1 MREYTEIIVE
11 ESLLPQV
18 VRELLEMAT
27 DPNYVEVSYGATGR
41 VVLAH
46 TELAEAWYQKHLAE
60 DEKRSEIPIPIPV
73 QRDKDS
79 PRNIPSASP
88 DGEEQQ

>member
-1 MREYTEIIVE
+1 MPLMRDYTEITVE
-11 ESLLPQV
+11 EILLPQV
-18 VRELLEMAT
+18 VRELLEMAAH
-27 DPNYVEVSYGATGR
+27 PNYVEVSYGATGR

-60 DEKRSEIPIPIPV
+60 DENSV
-73 QRDKDS
+73 QRDEDS